1 MRQGWDGV
9 VLHLGT
15 LYVLLIL
22 VIVLIFAGEEE
33 DRRKAGSFFHT
44 CEE

>member
-22 VIVLIFAGEEE
+22 VIVLIFAGE